1 MVDLS
6 AALRTTTPTNHHHQ
20 QHRPVVLRLQMSEDS
35 SVGEVDGGVDQH
47 DGGNDEDDDEDDD
60 DHDDHVSRYGD
71 DDRDYSDVTSRPL
84 FRAIWKKKPL
94 SVMWAVVEQRPE
106 SVRATHWGE
115 LPLHD
120 AVRHGLSAAHVRY
133 LYGLFP
139 RRRQGHGVLRAPASA
154 LH

>member
-1 MVDLS
+1 MVDLP
-6 AALRTTTPTNHHHQ
+6 AAVLTTTPTNHHHQ

-47 DGGNDEDDDEDDD
+47 DGGNDEDEDDDD
-60 DHDDHVSRYGD
+60 DHDDHGSRYGD
-71 DDRDYSDVTSRPL
+71 DDRDSSDVTSMPL

-94 SVMWAVVEQRPE
+94 SVMRAVVQQRPE

-115 LPLHD
+115 LPLHH
-120 AVRHGLSAAHVRY
+120 ALRHRQSAAHVRY